1 MASTHK
7 TGDHRWLKRI
17 LIAIGAAMA
26 AALLTRRKALAPS
39 PASFDLQLPGP
50 PARTEPSP
58 APTPEPA
65 PTDHP
70 EPALDPT
77 SEGLDTVTHE
87 GEEGAADLSE
97 VGFDIDVD
105 LELEAESAPDLTSEG
120 LDTAET
126 TPAAA
131 LASGEGFLRMS
142 GNEPSCP
149 DGFPIKGNAKSHI
162 YHLPGES
169 SYQATIPEMCFSTED
184 VAQAMGYRPR
194 KH

>member
-1 MASTHK
+1 MRSK
-7 TGDHRWLKRI
+7 KQSGDHRWLKRI
-17 LIAIGAAMA
+17 LIALA
-26 AALLTRRKALAPS
+26 AAAVTTLLTRRKALAPS
-39 PASFDLQLPGP
+39 PSSFDFQLP
-50 PARTEPSP
+50 PAPERTPSP
-58 APTPEPA
+58 QEATPEPA
-65 PTDHP
+65 PSEHD

-97 VGFDIDVD
+97 TGFDIDVD
-105 LELEAESAPDLTSEG
+105 LELEEENGPDLTSEG
-120 LDTAET
+120 LDTAAT

-131 LASGEGFLRMS
+131 LASGEGYVRMS
-142 GNEPSCP
+142 GEEHDCP

-169 SYQATIPEMCFSTED
+169 SYQATIPEICFASEEA
-184 VAQAMGYRPR
+184 AQAMDYRPR